1 MQSFDL
7 SHANQLSVSDAKEYI
22 KRYFYPLASGLHVQV
37 DYDEDQKP
45 VYEIKEDKVIKSV
58 YFNRLPK
65 VIFDFYF
72 KEYDQIKTLTCEM
85 NKPFIFGKF
94 INTCPSLMHE
104 VKAYSEYSEEV
115 KSKVDLMLNF
125 LKEIWASGN
134 EPQYQFI
141 IKWLAKMAR
150 GEKNQSVLYLKSEQG
165 IGKSTFTDFL
175 RKHVIGPKLCIQS
188 GSQPLISQ
196 FNKIL
201 FCKLLVIFEELENFS
216 TNQWQGV
223 STRLKRDT
231 TSDTCIYEEKNEKA
245 FTARNISNYIINSNV
260 DAIKDDDGRRY
271 FILDLSNKRK
281 GDIEYFNKIY
291 TNCMNDEVGEA
302 FFSFLHSVNLNGYHD
317 QDFPAT
323 RAKEDAMVKRLDS
336 IARYIKEKY
345 ILKYRNFDTNLK
357 DAHIEYTHFCSL
369 NGVKECCKIEFNKK
383 LESYKITSYK
393 SGNVHNKFNYKHEK
407 LEEIAVANKWKHSTD
422 QYDDDVFADENPLD
436 RGVDKDTEDKDA
448 EIIKLREQIE
458 MLQNKL
464 TACSQD
470 VAVSDKYN
478 DPIAEKEID
487 LGMKLI
493 SLSDEEDEDSEPI
506 KTPLV
511 ESYHAIDAIMQEL
524 EDDQVWINEFIRQ
537 NLMKEDPPKKKK
549 VDKEKMKKDLFE
561 IDFMCD

>member
-37 DYDEDQKP
+37 DYDDDKKP

-65 VIFDFYF
+65 VIYDFYF

-94 INTCPSLMHE
+94 INTCPSLLHD
-104 VKAYSEYSEEV
+104 VKPYSEYSKEIKV
-115 KSKVDLMLNF
+115 KVDMMLNF
-125 LKEIWASGN
+125 LKEIWASDS

-141 IKWLAKMAR
+141 IKWLAKMTR

-175 RKHVIGPKLCIQS
+175 RKHVVGPKLCIQS

-260 DAIKDDDGRRY
+260 DAINDDDGRRY

-281 GDIEYFNKIY
+281 GDLEYFDKIY

-302 FFSFLHSVNLNGYHD
+302 FFAFLHSIDLTGYHD
-317 QDFPAT
+317 QDFPIT
-323 RAKEDAMVKRLDS
+323 KAKEDAIVKRLDS
-336 IARYIKEKY
+336 VASYIKDKY
-345 ILKYRNFDTNLK
+345 ILRYKNFDTNLK
-357 DAHIEYTHFCSL
+357 DAHSEYSDYCST
-369 NGVKECCKIEFNKK
+369 NNMKASCKIEFNKR
-383 LESYKITSYK
+383 LETYKITSFK
-393 SGNVHNKFNYKHEK
+393 SGNSHNKFNFKHAK

-422 QYDDDVFADENPLD
+422 QYENGDQFVDENKLD
-436 RGVDKDTEDKDA
+436 NGISKDLEEKDA
-448 EIIKLREQIE
+448 EIKALREQIE
-458 MLQNKL
+458 VLKNKL
-464 TACSQD
+464 
-470 VAVSDKYN
+470 AVSPLDVDVEEKAEELMTAPPVVV
-478 DPIAEKEID
+478 DPYKI
-487 LGMKLI
+487 L
-493 SLSDEEDEDSEPI
+493 
-506 KTPLV
+506 
-511 ESYHAIDAIMQEL
+511 MQEF
-524 EDDQVWINEFIRQ
+524 EDNKIWMEEFLR
-537 NLMKEDPPKKKK
+537 MTKPKKKIN
-549 VDKEKMKKDLFE
+549 KKQIQRDIFE